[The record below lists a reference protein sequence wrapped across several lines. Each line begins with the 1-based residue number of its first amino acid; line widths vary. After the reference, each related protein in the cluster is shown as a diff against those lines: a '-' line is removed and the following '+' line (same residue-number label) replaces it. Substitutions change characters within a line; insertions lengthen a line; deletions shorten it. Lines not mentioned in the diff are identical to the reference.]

1 MAQLKETRSKDKQ
14 KRPTAKRTR
23 CPRDRRRFVFYLC
36 TQTQFLTRGKISPR
50 RRCNCCNLF
59 LSGPS
64 VSFCIMNE
72 NRRGPT
78 VLLKFSV
85 VHSVTLLAAG
95 LMRVYIACL
104 VPQRGRSPP
113 LLHYRALWRA
123 SRWVLKNG
131 EKRSLSGPFFA
142 SHQHIWIDRQR
153 CWGGCC
159 TSLWCVN
166 PVSSVFWISGVSR
179 DLYCGVGV
187 LIWPWGIS
195 AFLCPFCGISVLKNR
210 A

>member
-1 MAQLKETRSKDKQ
+1 MAQLKKTRSKDKQ

-78 VLLKFSV
+78 PQVQRSAQCHAIGCWVNASL
-85 VHSVTLLAAG
+85 H
-95 LMRVYIACL
+95 CL
-104 VPQRGRSPP
+104 SCSTRG
-113 LLHYRALWRA
+113 
-123 SRWVLKNG
+123 
-131 EKRSLSGPFFA
+131 
-142 SHQHIWIDRQR
+142 
-153 CWGGCC
+153 
-159 TSLWCVN
+159 
-166 PVSSVFWISGVSR
+166 PVSSSLTLSSPLKGVT
-179 DLYCGVGV
+179 VGV
-187 LIWPWGIS
+187 KKRRKAQFEW
-195 AFLCPFCGISVLKNR
+195 AFFCIASTHLDR
-210 A
+210 